1 MTPAKRRKTSTSSP
15 PAPGNATSDVRP
27 LQPARAQR
35 DHSSPDADLDV
46 EPDVLLCPI
55 TRVMFRDP
63 VMVVESG
70 HTYERS
76 AILSHFERNGPK
88 DPLTRLALSSTK
100 VMTNWAVRQMV
111 RDKHPDVTPR
121 PHEAP
126 HGFRHHMDYLAPY
139 STPLHVASKFGHD
152 TVVKNLIE
160 AGGEIGRH
168 DDAGYTPLDWAAYFG
183 HEGLIPM
190 LLPEPMHLTHLFG
203 YSIMEIASVMGHDI
217 FVKTLFFYVAKS
229 DLKSRKALNIGTRNN
244 GALHLSP
251 RQLKDIPWHGSP
263 LKISMQSAN
272 TLASMQSANT
282 LAVED
287 LHANGARIGK

>member
-1 MTPAKRRKTSTSSP
+1 
-15 PAPGNATSDVRP
+15 
-27 LQPARAQR
+27 
-35 DHSSPDADLDV
+35 
-46 EPDVLLCPI
+46 
-55 TRVMFRDP
+55 MFRDP

-229 DLKSRKALNIGTRNN
+229 DLKYAAGILPKRFKVSIDAQHVLRFEESSEHRNQKQWSAAFIAKAAEGY
-244 GALHLSP
+244 
-251 RQLKDIPWHGSP
+251 
-263 LKISMQSAN
+263 
-272 TLASMQSANT
+272 TLARIA
-282 LAVED
+282 LED
-287 LHANGARIGK
+287 QHAKREYLGR

>member
-1 MTPAKRRKTSTSSP
+1 M
-15 PAPGNATSDVRP
+15 
-27 LQPARAQR
+27 
-35 DHSSPDADLDV
+35 
-46 EPDVLLCPI
+46 LLCPI

-152 TVVKNLIE
+152 TVVKNLIK
-160 AGGEIGRH
+160 
-168 DDAGYTPLDWAAYFG
+168 P
-183 HEGLIPM
+183 
-190 LLPEPMHLTHLFG
+190 
-203 YSIMEIASVMGHDI
+203 
-217 FVKTLFFYVAKS
+217 
-229 DLKSRKALNIGTRNN
+229 
-244 GALHLSP
+244 
-251 RQLKDIPWHGSP
+251 
-263 LKISMQSAN
+263 
-272 TLASMQSANT
+272 
-282 LAVED
+282 
-287 LHANGARIGK
+287 

>member
-1 MTPAKRRKTSTSSP
+1 M
-15 PAPGNATSDVRP
+15 
-27 LQPARAQR
+27 
-35 DHSSPDADLDV
+35 
-46 EPDVLLCPI
+46 PI

-203 YSIMEIASVMGHDI
+203 YSIMKIASVMGRDI
-217 FVKTLFFYVAKS
+217 FVKTLFFYVAT
-229 DLKSRKALNIGTRNN
+229 LGMEACVRAL
-244 GALHLSP
+244 
-251 RQLKDIPWHGSP
+251 
-263 LKISMQSAN
+263 
-272 TLASMQSANT
+272 
-282 LAVED
+282 
-287 LHANGARIGK
+287 